1 MLSTE
6 NCSWD
11 TNRFCYLV
19 LCFVW
24 LFVLIR
30 KTKALVCFVYIFRH
44 WKKKKKTQSLFL
56 FVVAGVTEMRGI
68 SSRSLYSLSRSLLSR
83 VSHVATSGGCSRET
97 RALGSLWSAL
107 QSRGV
112 KVNAI
117 QVEFLLIWLA
127 ELLLLLVFLCSLW
140 VVGCFFFQLRPGNVI
155 ERTGLAAFL
164 LFCYISERLWI
175 GLNLTQFWMERGLF
189 QDVLSG
195 LVIWTFV
202 SSCFQSFLVLLRI
215 DKHDCFFLFL
225 L

>member
-1 MLSTE
+1 
-6 NCSWD
+6 
-11 TNRFCYLV
+11 
-19 LCFVW
+19 
-24 LFVLIR
+24 
-30 KTKALVCFVYIFRH
+30 
-44 WKKKKKTQSLFL
+44 
-56 FVVAGVTEMRGI
+56 MRGI

-83 VSHVATSGGCSRET
+83 VSHVETSGGCSRET

-117 QVEFLLIWLA
+117 QVEFLPTHLISRVIIIARFLVLTLSSWLF
-127 ELLLLLVFLCSLW
+127 FL
-140 VVGCFFFQLRPGNVI
+140 FFQLRPGNVI

-175 GLNLTQFWMERGLF
+175 GMNLTQFWMERGLF

-202 SSCFQSFLVLLRI
+202 SSCFQSFGSSR
-215 DKHDCFFLFL
+215 H
-225 L
+225 